1 MAVAFAST
9 ASDSGYVAVST
20 AVIHH
25 THTHTCSTWEKVA
38 SLEQTQNC
46 ASAKLESDKDNKLF
60 NLFVSGA
67 DYHGNRSYVFS
78 WVRTDLL
85 FSSWVRIGI
94 GPTHFLR

>member
-1 MAVAFAST
+1 MLYTRVVVVANGRVFYINCIRQWVCSCIDCCDT
-9 ASDSGYVAVST
+9 S
-20 AVIHH
+20 H
-25 THTHTCSTWEKVA
+25 TRTCSAWEKVA

-78 WVRTDLL
+78 WVRTHLL
-85 FSSWVRIGI
+85 F
-94 GPTHFLR
+94 

>member
-1 MAVAFAST
+1 MAFTST

-25 THTHTCSTWEKVA
+25 THTCSAWEKVA

-46 ASAKLESDKDNKLF
+46 ASAKLETDKDNKLF

-67 DYHGNRSYVFS
+67 DYHGNRS
-78 WVRTDLL
+78 
-85 FSSWVRIGI
+85 
-94 GPTHFLR
+94 